1 MKTRE
6 DMVYDFMLALAN
18 NPEILAGANYKEEYA
33 AVIYEY
39 ATALANKYIGI
50 E

>member
-6 DMVYDFMLALAN
+6 DMVYDFMIALATN
-18 NPEILAGANYKEEYA
+18 DEVFASTNYKEEYA
-33 AVIYEY
+33 AVIYEH
-39 ATALANKYIGI
+39 AVALANKYIGI

>member
-1 MKTRE
+1 MKTRQE
-6 DMVYDFMLALAN
+6 MVYDFMLALAN
-18 NPEILAGANYKEEYA
+18 NSEIFSGANYKEEYA

-39 ATALANKYIGI
+39 ATALANKYIGV

>member
-6 DMVYDFMLALAN
+6 DMVYDFMLALTN
-18 NPEILAGANYKEEYA
+18 NPEILAGADYKEEYA